1 MTRQLFIKEGL
12 EQARLE
18 RHKNLQT
25 ATQGEKQP
33 ANSSQKVCIHL
44 MKIVINSSFLFNFL
58 SPIVNSAFIEMYHEQ
73 I

>member
-25 ATQGEKQP
+25 ASQGDKQP
-33 ANSSQKVCIHL
+33 VNISQKVCIHL
-44 MKIVINSSFLFNFL
+44 MKIVINL
-58 SPIVNSAFIEMYHEQ
+58 
-73 I
+73 